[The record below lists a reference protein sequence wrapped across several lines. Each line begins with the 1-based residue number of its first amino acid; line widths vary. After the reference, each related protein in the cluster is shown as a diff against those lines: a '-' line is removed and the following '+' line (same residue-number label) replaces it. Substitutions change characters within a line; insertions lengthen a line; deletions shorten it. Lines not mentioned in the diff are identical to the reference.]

1 MKTFRSSQQFI
12 WQSQNLVHKRS
23 HEAAASGDPDAGAS
37 EQAARPWAQPFNLGR
52 ITARGVCVLAA
63 RVKRKART
71 QKAVQWL
78 NAEKGGTCLS
88 APL

>member
-1 MKTFRSSQQFI
+1 MKTLLSFFQHNWLSYLHARP
-12 WQSQNLVHKRS
+12 

-52 ITARGVCVLAA
+52 NTARGVCVLADRA
-63 RVKRKART
+63 KREART
-71 QKAVQWL
+71 QKAVQRPK
-78 NAEKGGTCLS
+78 AEKGGTCLS